1 MCVCAVV
8 NVHREAYRRQ
18 CHTQM
23 TKNVHTHTHTVYV
36 CHVKI
41 EANEIEYLTQ
51 SRNPTGSILSQS
63 YYSVYYICNGT
74 TALKKKLL
82 PKMNHV
88 KLMSKVTPHPKKHK
102 K

>member
-1 MCVCAVV
+1 ML
-8 NVHREAYRRQ
+8 
-18 CHTQM
+18 HTNNQEC
-23 TKNVHTHTHTVYV
+23 THTHTHTVYV

-74 TALKKKLL
+74 TALKKITTQDEPCEIDVKGDST
-82 PKMNHV
+82 PKEA
-88 KLMSKVTPHPKKHK
+88 
-102 K
+102 

>member
-1 MCVCAVV
+1 MLLFHAPTANSLLMCVCAVM

-18 CHTQM
+18 CYTQI
-23 TKNVHTHTHTVYV
+23 TKNVHTHTHTYTVYV

-74 TALKKKLL
+74 TAFKKNYY
-82 PKMNHV
+82 PR
-88 KLMSKVTPHPKKHK
+88 
-102 K
+102 